1 MLVGHMTDLFS
12 DEMRRN
18 PFPAYAHVRRASP
31 VMRIP
36 PPFDAWAVFDYETVK
51 RAFADSMLFSS
62 EVNAPR
68 HWFLFQDAPRHTKQR
83 GLISKGFTPR
93 MIAGLEPRIR
103 EISRRLL
110 DAVVHRGE
118 MDMAADY
125 ATPLPMIVISE
136 MIGIPADDWPR
147 YKRWVEGILALSHTR
162 SGETAKAEGMNK
174 FRAVAAEM
182 SEYLEQMISSRKQSP
197 RDDLLT
203 RLIEAEMDGQRLT
216 HEEILGFFQLLILAG
231 QETTTN
237 LINNAIL
244 CLTEHPDQLERL
256 RADPD
261 RLLPA
266 AIEEVLRYRP
276 PFLWLM
282 RTPKREVELH
292 GQTIPAGA
300 LVLLVVASA
309 NRDEAQFPDADRF
322 DMARDP
328 NPHLAF
334 GHGSHFCLGAPLSRL
349 EARIA
354 LTDVLKRLPDLRRA
368 GDEPWEPRQALHV
381 YGPTNLPVRFTPAAK

>member
-1 MLVGHMTDLFS
+1 MIDLFS
-12 DEMRRN
+12 DETRRN
-18 PFPAYAHVRRASP
+18 PFPAYAHARQTSP
-31 VMRIP
+31 VFRIP

-51 RAFADSMLFSS
+51 RAFGDASVFSS

-83 GLISKGFTPR
+83 ALISRGFTPR
-93 MIAGLEPRIR
+93 MVAGLEPRIR
-103 EISRRLL
+103 EISRSLL
-110 DAVVHRGE
+110 DKVVSRGE
-118 MDMAADY
+118 MDMAADF
-125 ATPLPMIVISE
+125 AVPLPMIVISE
-136 MIGIPADDWPR
+136 LIGIPADDWTR
-147 YKRWVEGILALSHTR
+147 YTRWVEGILALSHTR
-162 SGETAKAEGMNK
+162 SGEAAKAEGMSK
-174 FRAVAAEM
+174 FRTVAAEM
-182 SEYLEQMISSRKQSP
+182 SEYVGQMIASRRANR

-203 RLIEAEMDGQRLT
+203 RLVEAEVDGERLT

-244 CLTEHPDQLERL
+244 CLTEHPDQLARL
-256 RADPD
+256 RVDPE
-261 RLLPA
+261 RLLPR

-282 RTPKREVELH
+282 RTPRRDVELH

-300 LVLLVVASA
+300 LVLLMVASA
-309 NRDEAQFPDADRF
+309 NRDGAQFPDPDRF
-322 DMARDP
+322 DITRDP

-354 LTDVLKRLPDLRRA
+354 LADVLARLPDLRRPS
-368 GDEPWEPRQALHV
+368 DEPWEPRQALHV
-381 YGPTNLPVRFTPAAK
+381 YGPTRLPVRFTPVAK